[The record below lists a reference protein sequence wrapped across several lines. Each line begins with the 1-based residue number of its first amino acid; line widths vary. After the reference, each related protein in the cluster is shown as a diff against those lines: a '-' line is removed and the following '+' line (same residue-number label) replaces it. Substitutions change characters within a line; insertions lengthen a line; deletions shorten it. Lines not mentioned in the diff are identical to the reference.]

1 MATIPNMNWMGNQ
14 PSGSA
19 YDVYQYYLGG
29 GNAGGSSTPSSGGG
43 GITSLP
49 FYKQTGGGGGG
60 QSGLGGRYGN
70 LDLSKTK
77 NFTKNVWSDTTAS
90 GQPIGPPGQFDWTSK
105 DVTGYLNPTLGG
117 YQTLEGKNIN
127 HLGLTVPS
135 IAGMLFDKDFGKG
148 PKPGDIEGTFTKG
161 FESGIGKIKGGWED
175 EKEKWSK
182 VIGLKK
188 NKAKKEKQ
196 VKEHQAAVLL
206 AAQEKA
212 AKEKAKADAAAAVGD
227 GRYGRGSGGQKSHDF
242 GTGFGTHAT
251 SGGPVSNRTGRG
263 RTDYDDGGMVNDPEY
278 RGWKKMY
285 EANPEIGSMH
295 KKHPSFIKFY
305 KKHERD
311 KKKFGGLAGLL
322 YG

>member
-29 GNAGGSSTPSSGGG
+29 GNAGGSSTPTSGGGG

-49 FYKQTGGGGGG
+49 WYQQTGGGGDFKG
-60 QSGLGGRYGN
+60 GGRYGN

-77 NFTKNVWSDTTAS
+77 TFNKGVYEV
-90 GQPIGPPGQFDWTSK
+90 GGPANQYGSFVDKEVQ
-105 DVTGYLNPTLGG
+105 GYLNPTLGG

-148 PKPGDIEGTFTKG
+148 PQPGDIEGTFTKG
-161 FESGIGKIKGGWED
+161 FESGIGKIKEGWED
-175 EKEKWSK
+175 ETEKLGK

-212 AKEKAKADAAAAVGD
+212 AKDAQTAREAYMAQAQRNADRRNRD
-227 GRYGRGSGGQKSHDF
+227 GSGNTTNV
-242 GTGFGTHAT
+242 TGFGK
-251 SGGPVSNRTGRG
+251 SGLGR
-263 RTDYDDGGMVNDPEY
+263 DPDDKMAEGGMVNDPEY

>member
-77 NFTKNVWSDTTAS
+77 TFNKNVYEV
-90 GQPIGPPGQFDWTSK
+90 GGPANQYGSFVDK
-105 DVTGYLNPTLGG
+105 EVEGFYDPTQGNYKTFG
-117 YQTLEGKNIN
+117 GKNIN

-135 IAGMLFDKDFGKG
+135 IAGMLFNKDFGKG
-148 PKPGDIEGTFTKG
+148 PQPGDIEGTFTEG
-161 FESGIGKIKGGWED
+161 FKSGIGKIKEGWED

-182 VIGLKK
+182 VVGLKK

-212 AKEKAKADAAAAVGD
+212 AKEKAKADAAAAVGHYRP
-227 GRYGRGSGGQKSHDF
+227 GRSHY
-242 GTGFGTHAT
+242 T
-251 SGGPVSNRTGRG
+251 RG
-263 RTDYDDGGMVNDPEY
+263 RDQGGLGLTQSQAQSVSQANKDAGYSSFSGLAEGGMVNDPEY

>member
-1 MATIPNMNWMGNQ
+1 MATIPYMNWMGNQ

-77 NFTKNVWSDTTAS
+77 TFNKGVYEV
-90 GQPIGPPGQFDWTSK
+90 GGPANQYGSFVDK
-105 DVTGYLNPTLGG
+105 EVKGYLNPTLGG

-127 HLGLTVPS
+127 HAGINIQPMFASLLGL
-135 IAGMLFDKDFGKG
+135 DKKG
-148 PKPGDIEGTFTKG
+148 PQPGDIEGTFTKG
-161 FESGIGKIKGGWED
+161 FESGIGKIKEGWEE
-175 EKEKWSK
+175 EKEKLGK